1 MTESTE
7 RVVTFPGMSEPGDRV
22 LIVDGDGQLAS
33 DTATALVSLG
43 LGASSIGSAS
53 EALDVAYRYRPTL
66 LITDIDVGVELGGL
80 RLADAIRKRWGA
92 SIIVMSPRTDLATVR
107 AIATA
112 APDATLYKP
121 FYWRQLEL
129 AVRVALAG
137 RTVRTASTLAGDG
150 HHGPDQTRANLE
162 HALSRIATE
171 ISRVGFASAAPVA
184 AGDHELLHGLPP
196 REREIVMLLLQHHRV
211 PAISR
216 LLSIR
221 PSTVRNHLKKVF
233 KRLGVRSQQDLL
245 MLLQSE
251 SIRTAT

>member
-1 MTESTE
+1 MTDSTE
-7 RVVTFPGMSEPGDRV
+7 RVVTFPGVSDLADRV

-33 DTATALVSLG
+33 DTASALVSLG
-43 LGASSIGSAS
+43 LSASSIGSAS

-92 SIIVMSPRTDLATVR
+92 SIIVMSPRTDLVTVR
-107 AIATA
+107 AIAIA
-112 APDATLYKP
+112 APAATLYKP

-129 AVRVALAG
+129 AVRVAI
-137 RTVRTASTLAGDG
+137 ASRAARPASAHAGDVQRA
-150 HHGPDQTRANLE
+150 PDLTRANLE
-162 HALSRIATE
+162 DALSRIATE
-171 ISRVGFASAAPVA
+171 ISRVGFAAASPVA
-184 AGDHELLHGLPP
+184 AGQQLLLNTLPA
-196 REREIVMLLLQHHRV
+196 REREIVTLLLQHHRV

-245 MLLQSE
+245 MLLRNE
-251 SIRTAT
+251 STGTAT

>member
-1 MTESTE
+1 
-7 RVVTFPGMSEPGDRV
+7 
-22 LIVDGDGQLAS
+22 
-33 DTATALVSLG
+33 
-43 LGASSIGSAS
+43 
-53 EALDVAYRYRPTL
+53 
-66 LITDIDVGVELGGL
+66 VGVELGGL
-80 RLADAIRKRWGA
+80 RLAAAIRKRWGA

-137 RTVRTASTLAGDG
+137 RTVRAASTLAGDG

>member
-1 MTESTE
+1 MTESSE
-7 RVVTFPGMSEPGDRV
+7 RVVTFPTLSEPGDRV

-80 RLADAIRKRWGA
+80 RLADAVRKRWGA

-107 AIATA
+107 AIATV
-112 APDATLYKP
+112 APDGTLYKP

-129 AVRVALAG
+129 AVRVAIAG
-137 RTVRTASTLAGDG
+137 RSVRPAPAVAGDG
-150 HHGPDQTRANLE
+150 HQAPDLTRANLE

-171 ISRVGFASAAPVA
+171 ISRIGFASAAPVA
-184 AGDHELLHGLPP
+184 AGDHELLHTLPP
-196 REREIVMLLLQHHRV
+196 REREIVTLLLQHHRV

-245 MLLQSE
+245 MLLQRE
-251 SIRTAT
+251 NTRAAT